1 MAAGTGSELST
12 NVNRTVDVD
21 TGILLAIDTS
31 SLDEGSLRAKKDKH
45 LLELSRECTQA
56 LFNEIW
62 KLPMERPDES
72 IVAVLPPPTTILPR
86 EKPIPKPK
94 PLTKWELFA
103 KRKGIKKTKRS
114 QMVYDEISRK
124 YKPRWGYKRVNDPK
138 DDWLI
143 EVPENADNNE
153 DQFAKRDQER
163 KERIAKNEY
172 QRLRN
177 VAGNQKRKLKIK
189 GNWLIA

>member
-1 MAAGTGSELST
+1 
-12 NVNRTVDVD
+12 
-21 TGILLAIDTS
+21 
-31 SLDEGSLRAKKDKH
+31 
-45 LLELSRECTQA
+45 
-56 LFNEIW
+56 
-62 KLPMERPDES
+62 MERPDES